1 MVNTH
6 AFEIKFTSK
15 EVSAWGG
22 LSLLK
27 KMMDGMGLQDAIRH
41 WNLPTPG
48 SNRGYDPVQL
58 IEQMMVS
65 IWTGANRFIHADI
78 TRLDTTL
85 ARVFGWEKVAGHK
98 AIVRLFQ
105 RFDQP
110 SATLT
115 QVQSYQWLF
124 NKLALKPITLDMDS
138 TVITR

>member
-1 MVNTH
+1 MINTD

-48 SNRGYDPVQL
+48 SNRGYGPVQL

-65 IWTGANRFIHADI
+65 IWTGANRFINARWI
-78 TRLDTTL
+78 GIRCTRQPVLK
-85 ARVFGWEKVAGHK
+85 RHRYFVH
-98 AIVRLFQ
+98 Q
-105 RFDQP
+105 R
-110 SATLT
+110 
-115 QVQSYQWLF
+115 
-124 NKLALKPITLDMDS
+124 
-138 TVITR
+138 

>member
-1 MVNTH
+1 MINTD

-85 ARVFGWEKVAGHK
+85 ARIFGWEKVAGHK

-115 QVQSYQWLF
+115 Q
-124 NKLALKPITLDMDS
+124 A
-138 TVITR
+138 

>member
-1 MVNTH
+1 M
-6 AFEIKFTSK
+6 SK
-15 EVSAWGG
+15 V
-22 LSLLK
+22 
-27 KMMDGMGLQDAIRH
+27 MGLQDAIRD

-85 ARVFGWEKVAGHK
+85 ARIFGWEKVAGHK

-105 RFDQP
+105 SFDQP
-110 SATLT
+110 SATHT
-115 QVQSYQWLF
+115 QAQNYQWLF
-124 NKLALKPITLDMDS
+124 NKSALNPITL
-138 TVITR
+138 